1 MVMYMGRPVTSV
13 VGVREVHEE
22 IRSLST
28 MNEPDYVDMFSMA
41 ATTDSAA
48 ETWAR
53 AIYEDTLGARGR
65 FVFGVILGLEL
76 ARAKAPGT
84 VAGWRIAEHGEDWIR
99 LEAGGG
105 RLAGQIVVH
114 AVEGQLSV
122 MTFFQYVSRL
132 GSMVWTSWATLHRKA
147 MPGLLRNAAEIVE
160 G

>member
-1 MVMYMGRPVTSV
+1 MVMYMGRPVTRV
-13 VGVREVHEE
+13 VGVREVPEE
-22 IRSLST
+22 VRSLST
-28 MNEPDYVDMFSMA
+28 MNEPDYVDMFNMA
-41 ATTDSAA
+41 VATDSAA

-105 RLAGQIVVH
+105 RLVGQIVVR
-114 AVEGQLSV
+114 AVDGQLSV
-122 MTFFQYVSRL
+122 ATFLQYVSRL
-132 GSMVWTSWATLHRKA
+132 GSTVWTLWSTLHRKA
-147 MPGLLRNAAEIVE
+147 MLGMLRDAAEIVE

>member
-1 MVMYMGRPVTSV
+1 MGRAVTNV
-13 VGVREVHEE
+13 VGVREVPEE

-28 MNEPDYVDMFSMA
+28 MNEPDYVDMFSLA
-41 ATTDSAA
+41 ATTETTA

-65 FVFGVILGLEL
+65 FVFGVFLGLEL
-76 ARAKAPGT
+76 ARANAPGT

-105 RLAGQIVVH
+105 RVVGQIVVR
-114 AVEGQLSV
+114 AVDGRLAV
-122 MTFFQYVSRL
+122 TTFLQYVSRL
-132 GSMVWTSWATLHRKA
+132 GSMVWTLWSSMHRKT

-160 G
+160 A